1 MGLPRS
7 WSLPSGGDDI
17 GFEPMLGSVA
27 GPHGLESFVCCVDGL
42 IWQRSYLFAIQKELY
57 L

>member
-7 WSLPSGGDDI
+7 WSLPSGVMTSVSSQCWA
-17 GFEPMLGSVA
+17 PSLG
-27 GPHGLESFVCCVDGL
+27 HGLESFVCCVDGL